1 MSQYFMVINHSI
13 REYIHPHDIGENAS
27 FIGLIH
33 GDTVTILAY
42 LLRKS
47 REMGFGDII
56 KDMEYNGRWAGDRIE
71 ILGDYHDQDLFL
83 DIQNDYHNI
92 TREAYAEYNLNAT
105 IKPQINRT
113 YSEIIPDPEDQV

>member
-13 REYIHPHDIGENAS
+13 REYLHPFDIGENAS
-27 FIGLIH
+27 FFGLIH
-33 GDTVTILAY
+33 GITPTILAY

-47 REMGFGDII
+47 DSLGYGDII
-56 KDMEYNGRWAGDRIE
+56 EDLEFNGRWAGDRIE

-83 DIQNDYHNI
+83 DIQNDYYNI
-92 TREAYAEYNLNAT
+92 TKEDYAEYNRNAS

>member
-13 REYIHPHDIGENAS
+13 KEYLHPLEIGENAS

-33 GDTVTILAY
+33 GLSPTLLAY
-42 LLRKS
+42 LLRNS
-47 REMGFGDII
+47 ELIGYCDII
-56 KDMEYNGRWAGDRIE
+56 RDLEFNGRWAGDRIE
-71 ILGDYHDQDLFL
+71 ILGDYQNQDLFL

>member
-13 REYIHPHDIGENAS
+13 KEYLHPLEIGENAS

-33 GDTVTILAY
+33 GLSPTLLAY
-42 LLRKS
+42 LLRNS
-47 REMGFGDII
+47 ELIGYCDII
-56 KDMEYNGRWAGDRIE
+56 RDLEFNGRWAGDRIE